1 MDKTLINLLSIL
13 IGGAGLF
20 AVLTKFSVPDLNM
33 TFLGENPFAV
43 KRDSIDKVMTWMFMG
58 LALAGVLIQVLRLIF
73 DDRLAE
79 RLHGPW
85 FYALAAVAG
94 VFAVAALVIGLAF
107 TGNKIAKA
115 FWLPKIIE
123 SQRELFQSSAFIV
136 EHDGWREDQIP
147 VRQDLQNKEFYRQK
161 NYETVNNRLGQIE
174 RLLDLPNSS
183 GDLTERLKKL
193 GPYFDRTPNKS
204 IQPTS

>member
-1 MDKTLINLLSIL
+1 MDKTLINLLSIF

-33 TFLGENPFAV
+33 TFFGENPFAV

-58 LALAGVLIQVLRLIF
+58 LALAGVLIQILRLIF
-73 DDRLAE
+73 DDRLDE

-123 SQRELFQSSAFIV
+123 SQRELFESSAFII
-136 EHDGWREDQIP
+136 EHDGWREDQLP
-147 VRQDLQNKEFYRQK
+147 VKENQPKAEFYRQK
-161 NYETVNNRLGQIE
+161 NYESAEERFAQIE
-174 RLLDLPNSS
+174 RLLELQRPSDGLN
-183 GDLTERLKKL
+183 ERMKKL
-193 GPYFDRTPNKS
+193 RPYFAAAPNK
-204 IQPTS
+204 